1 MLYIVLQ
8 LLLFFI
14 KKKKIKKKIG
24 TSFAISREWMKDIL
38 QRKIRNKIYNGGIL
52 YPNP

>member
-14 KKKKIKKKIG
+14 KKKKKQKIG